1 MQLAQLLDDDHS
13 RAAELDP
20 QAVDLRRA
28 REVTYVLRNDVAYEY
43 PAPIRALQHRFVV
56 VPRLRHD
63 DQRRVAHRLRVD
75 AGPTTA
81 VTRRRDRFGNPIV
94 DLAAPVV
101 GDRIS
106 FTMRAVIHRSHGAVH
121 ERSWRLAHSTPTEL
135 TTVDDDLR
143 DAAHAIDPRAAGEP
157 LATAICDTVHDAMT
171 YRFDTTTVRTT
182 AGQAWQG
189 RHGVCQDM
197 AHVMIAMCRARGLAA
212 RYVSGH
218 LVGEGASHAWVEVHD
233 AATGRALAYDPT
245 HGRRTDM
252 RYVTV
257 AVGRDYRDVAPTAGH
272 YRSGPRGTLS
282 VRKAVAIA
290 AVR

>member
-1 MQLAQLLDDDHS
+1 VQLAQLLDDDHS

-20 QAVDLRRA
+20 RAIDLTGA
-28 REVTYVLRNDVAYEY
+28 REVTYVLRNDVAYDY

-75 AGPTTA
+75 GGPTTA
-81 VTRRRDRFGNPIV
+81 VRRRRDRFGNPVV
-94 DLAAPVV
+94 DVDAPVV
-101 GDRIS
+101 RDRIS
-106 FTMRAVIHRSHGAVH
+106 FTMRAVIHRSHGTVH
-121 ERSWRLAHSTPTEL
+121 ERGWRLGHSTPTAL
-135 TTVDDDLR
+135 TAADDELR
-143 DAAHAIDPRAAGEP
+143 DAARSIDPQGAGEP
-157 LATAICDTVHDAMT
+157 LATSICDAVHDAMT
-171 YRFDTTTVRTT
+171 YQFDATTVRTT

-189 RHGVCQDM
+189 RRGVCQDM

-233 AATGRALAYDPT
+233 ETTGRALAYDPT
-245 HGRRTDM
+245 HGRRTDL

-257 AVGRDYRDVAPTAGH
+257 AVGRDYRDVAPTAGS

-290 AVR
+290 AIR